1 MALDLVFW
9 LSVLAFGWG
18 ASLVTYRW
26 FALINGWPM
35 VEWQASRPGLP
46 VTIGVVAIAF
56 ALLFALARGGT
67 TGLVVPLLGVLLAL
81 AWTALLRVGAQS
93 ALLLAPA
100 ATVLLVLVVDSP
112 GTEEVLLVSP
122 EPVGAVDVFSLE
134 QALASRVRPSAMAT
148 A

>member
-1 MALDLVFW
+1 ALV
-9 LSVLAFGWG
+9 G
-18 ASLVTYRW
+18 AGAAVVVDS
-26 FALINGWPM
+26 A
-35 VEWQASRPGLP
+35 
-46 VTIGVVAIAF
+46 GVV
-56 ALLFALARGGT
+56 
-67 TGLVVPLLGVLLAL
+67 VVD
-81 AWTALLRVGAQS
+81 S
-93 ALLLAPA
+93 A